1 MSRNLTLLNL
11 SKNVKLFLSFLS
23 VVALQAQYPLSYNV
37 IDSLEYKIDSIVQ
50 FGIRQK
56 AYPGAQV
63 LIFKNDTIRLNKSY
77 GFHTYD
83 SIVRVENHHLYDLAS
98 VTKILASTLAFM
110 KLYEIYDIDLD
121 TKVAHHIP
129 LIKNTNKKNSTF
141 REVLSHQAGWLPYI
155 EHQNTIRKKN
165 GKLKARTLSAIKNKN
180 YPNPITDSLFI
191 HRKYIRKIMRRIKK
205 TPVEKIGEYRYSG
218 LLFFLLPEMVKKISG
233 QDFDKFLNKHFYVP
247 MGIERL
253 TFNPSYD
260 YEKKEIV
267 PTEID
272 SLFRKTLVHGWVHD
286 EAAGLMGGV
295 SGNAG
300 LFSNASSL
308 AKLLKMFLNDGQF
321 EGKRYLRPETI
332 NLFTSRAY
340 PKTDNRRG
348 LGFDKPSLDTIPSDR
363 YPSKKC
369 SKESFGHSG
378 FTGNLVWV
386 DPINQC
392 FMIFL
397 SNRVYPT
404 REQKNLYR
412 LKIRRSILDVAIEE
426 D

>member
-110 KLYEIYDIDLD
+110 KLYEIYDIELD

-155 EHQNTIRKKN
+155 EHQNTVRKKN
-165 GKLKARTLSAIKNKN
+165 GKLKARTLSTIKNKS
-180 YPNPITDSLFI
+180 YPDPITDSLFI
-191 HRKYIRKIMRRIKK
+191 HRKYTRKIMRRIKK

-233 QDFDKFLNKHFYVP
+233 QDFDKFLNNHFYDP

-260 YEKKEIV
+260 YKKKEIV

-308 AKLLKMFLNDGQF
+308 AKLLKMFLNDGKF
-321 EGKRYLRPETI
+321 EGKRYLSPETI

-340 PKTDNRRG
+340 PKSDNRRG
-348 LGFDKPSLDTIPSDR
+348 LGFDKPSLKTIPSER

-369 SKESFGHSG
+369 SQESFGHSG

-412 LKIRRSILDVAIEE
+412 LKIRGSILDIAIEE